1 LNHQFRTSV
10 EEGDTGKLL
19 ALEPRVMS
27 TTANHRNEVCDFL
40 VIGSGLAGLAFA
52 LKVAPY
58 GKVVVISKSQAPATN
73 TSMAQGGIAAVMGD
87 DDSFE
92 SHIRDTLVAGA
103 GLCKE
108 SAVRLVVESA
118 PSVIRETPRLGRESS
133 TSPGP
138 REKSTSRAKGGHSHR
153 RILHVQDHT
162 GQDIH
167 ESLLAIVRKNPN
179 IEIYEDHFAVDLI
192 QKRQQNFGGPRF

>member
-1 LNHQFRTSV
+1 M
-10 EEGDTGKLL
+10 
-19 ALEPRVMS
+19 VME
-27 TTANHRNEVCDFL
+27 TASNHRIEVCDFL

-52 LKVAPY
+52 LKVAPF
-58 GKVVVISKSQAPATN
+58 GKVVVISKAQAPATN

-118 PSVIRETPRLGRESS
+118 PSVIRELLGWGVKFDVTGPEGKIDLTRE
-133 TSPGP
+133 
-138 REKSTSRAKGGHSHR
+138 GGHSAPSTTSSASA
-153 RILHVQDHT
+153 LSWV
-162 GQDIH
+162 
-167 ESLLAIVRKNPN
+167 LL
-179 IEIYEDHFAVDLI
+179 
-192 QKRQQNFGGPRF
+192 GGPFSSAAISSGFTKRPLDQ